1 MATLKHLHELALRT
15 GALRAFYVFGSFVSA
30 ASTPRDIDLAL
41 VMDAGFRLEDCPR
54 EHLLAEG
61 GNAQRASDA
70 RISRHLAN
78 QAGRFGSW
86 HIGGRMIRNDE
97 ELAVTRERVARLE
110 RLLEDLRKTA
120 RPEEWPALSSGYRL
134 EIERMQGE
142 ILDYLVRAAPDARR
156 TTTA

>member
-1 MATLKHLHELALRT
+1 
-15 GALRAFYVFGSFVSA
+15 
-30 ASTPRDIDLAL
+30 
-41 VMDAGFRLEDCPR
+41 
-54 EHLLAEG
+54 
-61 GNAQRASDA
+61 
-70 RISRHLAN
+70 
-78 QAGRFGSW
+78 
-86 HIGGRMIRNDE
+86 MIRNDE